1 MRKLSNL
8 DLEKIRAVLLSK
20 IKKTNYRARQVVDK
34 HLKNR
39 RDDLTRMGSFY
50 DNTNMSPEAEAI
62 VRAYLE
68 PRRYTSMSAMRSP
81 SECLGFCRR

>member
-1 MRKLSNL
+1 MRKLSNI
-8 DLEKIRAVLLSK
+8 DLEKIQAVLLSK
-20 IKKTNYRARQVVDK
+20 IKKTN
-34 HLKNR
+34 KNR
-39 RDDLTRMGSFY
+39 RGDLSRMGSFY

-68 PRRYTSMSAMRSP
+68 PRRYASMSAMRSP

>member
-1 MRKLSNL
+1 MRKLSNI
-8 DLEKIRAVLLSK
+8 DLEK
-20 IKKTNYRARQVVDK
+20 IKKTNK
-34 HLKNR
+34 KR
-39 RDDLTRMGSFY
+39 RGDLSRMGSFY